1 MLIFISLPSLQRVH
15 QKFWAASSAMTRV
28 AACQPSLQ
36 KRRAQSSKSRWD
48 RPEGGGPEWQI
59 GHDCGWQ
66 RWTYQD
72 SDLLV
77 LLDF

>member
-48 RPEGGGPEWQI
+48 RPEGGVQNGRLGMI
-59 GHDCGWQ
+59 VGDSGGHIKIVIC
-66 RWTYQD
+66 
-72 SDLLV
+72 
-77 LLDF
+77 